1 MKEKFIGPLFI
12 DYSNNITSFIN
23 FSTNTS
29 NIQVNVA
36 GFKTYYNDSAYTVTY
51 DDKQVFFRMHV
62 SQSLSATTWIELASV
77 LNDVWIRPPTSVCVP
92 DFDGIFFIRC
102 RDDSAKIG
110 MKSVDGNSKTRWVY
124 ASATW
129 QRR

>member
-1 MKEKFIGPLFI
+1 
-12 DYSNNITSFIN
+12 
-23 FSTNTS
+23 
-29 NIQVNVA
+29 
-36 GFKTYYNDSAYTVTY
+36 
-51 DDKQVFFRMHV
+51 MHV
-62 SQSLSATTWIELASV
+62 SQSLSATTWIDLASI

-110 MKSVDGNSKTRWVY
+110 MKSVDGNSKTGWIY